1 MNKFLFVIA
10 IALCG
15 TTSAQASDYDWHRI
29 DLPGVMFRLTTV
41 CPLVDEAPMRADG
54 VCGQINDRGAFVDY
68 CGPRV
73 TNGKY
78 LPADPLREIAHTC
91 ANSKLRECNFVSCV

>member
-41 CPLVDEAPMRADG
+41 CPLVEEAPMRADG

-68 CGPRV
+68 CGTRV

-78 LPADPLREIAHTC
+78 LPADPC
-91 ANSKLRECNFVSCV
+91 AKSPIPVQILSCGNTPAQ